1 MLRQYH
7 ARRYNS
13 SSAIDAEFESI
24 VRFLNAAERGG
35 KSLPSLMSELYDANG
50 VAKPQFEFRYDPSV
64 GIEVRPVGSSWQLLA
79 SAEALRGAPGESYS
93 NAVGVIPMA
102 GYTDLAGN
110 ILGNRVA
117 FSDEA
122 IPQAKIAGLA
132 DSLASAVGMPATGPT
147 PPSDSRLLW
156 INTSGAAPSL
166 CYFDGLSWIAV
177 DGVQLPAVGPGTGAA
192 LKVLRVN
199 AAGSAYELTEVPGL
213 GFLSSAQVGAV
224 GGVAGLDNTKA
235 VRPINL
241 PRVARR
247 LEMELRITGNSAV
260 NAIVGMI
267 PTRDQL
273 LAAGATSA
281 AQVRVVAVNA
291 CGIGGAYTVRLRV
304 GSTADVTSLPL
315 FGSSG
320 GVLVAAGS
328 VVSDTT
334 TYQDPIPVSTTTPLG
349 FGIEVLSPNA
359 GLTSGVVQVIL
370 EVN

>member
-1 MLRQYH
+1 MLRQFH

-35 KSLPSLMSELYDANG
+35 KSLPRLMAELYDEQG
-50 VAKPQFEFRYDPSV
+50 TQKPQFEFRFEPSA
-64 GIEVRPVGSSWQLLA
+64 GLQVRSTGGEWATLA
-79 SAEALRGAPGESYS
+79 SAASLRGTPGESFVG
-93 NAVGVIPMA
+93 AVGAIPTA
-102 GYTDLAGN
+102 GYVDGGGN
-110 ILGNRVA
+110 ILGTRVA
-117 FSDEA
+117 FADDA
-122 IPQAKIAGLA
+122 IPQAKIAGLTA
-132 DSLASAVGMPATGPT
+132 ALASAVGMPHTGSS
-147 PPSDSRLLW
+147 PPDDERLLW
-156 INTSGAAPSL
+156 INTAGAAPSL
-166 CYFDGLSWIAV
+166 CYFDGVAWIAV

-224 GGVAGLDNTKA
+224 GGVAGLDNTRA
-235 VRPINL
+235 VRPANL
-241 PRVARR
+241 PRVGRR
-247 LEMELRITGNSAV
+247 IEMSLRITSNAAV

-291 CGIGGAYTVRLRV
+291 CGLGGAYSVRLRV
-304 GSTADVTSLPL
+304 GATADVTSLPT
-315 FGSSG
+315 FGPTG

-349 FGIEVLSPNA
+349 FGIEVFSPNA